1 MAYFLELTIEDLLNE
16 EERMC
21 NGESKDDF
29 TARRKPPHII
39 KSKYARRLH
48 MVLKHEGRYKKPGIR
63 MHRTFSITEFREL
76 LGVPEG
82 KLTIFGNL
90 HTRAIKPA
98 VLKINAHKEF
108 CVRIECLAYGKNNV
122 QDIRIHWYKKDAVGL
137 EWISDL
143 KTRESRREI
152 LNELGNRC
160 VCCGDTEGMYL
171 EVDHVFNDGKTD
183 RAPTIKK
190 IRKNRERYQLLCCNC
205 NRAKHKNG
213 GELYIPEQ
221 GWVIRGTEL
230 GVQL

>member
-1 MAYFLELTIEDLLNE
+1 MAKLV
-16 EERMC
+16 
-21 NGESKDDF
+21 
-29 TARRKPPHII
+29 RRKVPHII

-48 MVLKHEGRYKKPGIR
+48 EILKQEGSYKKPGIR
-63 MHRTFSITEFREL
+63 MHRTFSIAEFREL
-76 LGVPEG
+76 LGVPKG
-82 KLTIFGNL
+82 KLTTFSNL
-90 HTRAIKPA
+90 NERAIKPA
-98 VLKINAHKEF
+98 VLKINALGDLGVKVEGLKYG
-108 CVRIECLAYGKNNV
+108 CKNVR
-122 QDIRIHWYKKDAVGL
+122 DIRMHWYKKDVVGL

-143 KTRESRREI
+143 KTRENRRDI

-221 GWVIRGTEL
+221 GWARRGVEL
-230 GVQL
+230 